1 MGQWKYWLGK
11 LQAPTDPG
19 LSTAQLMLTN
29 DDLKPGKDIYKAL
42 CISSSFFSI
51 TLYGLHHIQVY
62 SATLIC

>member
-29 DDLKPGKDIYKAL
+29 DDLKPGKNMYKAL
-42 CISSSFFSI
+42 CISSSILSI
-51 TLYGLHHIQVY
+51 TLYDLHHIQVY
-62 SATLIC
+62 FTTHIS